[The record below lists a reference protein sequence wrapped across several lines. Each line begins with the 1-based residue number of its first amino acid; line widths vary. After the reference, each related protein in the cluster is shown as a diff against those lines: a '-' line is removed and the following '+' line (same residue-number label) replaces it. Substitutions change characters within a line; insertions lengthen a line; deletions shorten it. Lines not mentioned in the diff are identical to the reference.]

1 MQEKPQHVH
10 RVIHISDVHFHVLPF
25 NPLHCF
31 NKRLKGLLRKV
42 FGLVNFQATTIGQR
56 FPKVA
61 ESLGADSICIT
72 GDFSLTAMDAEFLLA
87 KHFVE
92 TLAKHSSVYLLPGN
106 HDVYTPKALA
116 KQTFYTYFPNEQLQ
130 QNKVS
135 FHKLTD
141 HWWLILLDCS
151 CLNGWFSANGAVHV
165 GQISAIENFLL
176 SLSSEE
182 NVIIANHY
190 PLLSSQQLDHDL
202 INNTLLH
209 NVLRKY
215 PKVRLYLHGHEH
227 HATIYSCLDSSP
239 SYILNSGS
247 ISLPT
252 NSRFHVIDL
261 YPEKYQVHTM
271 VLKNLLDFNAPLEI
285 GNEASLNFQEL

>member
-1 MQEKPQHVH
+1 MQEKPRHVH
-10 RVIHISDVHFHVLPF
+10 RIIHISDVHFHVLPV
-25 NPLHCF
+25 NPVHCF

-42 FGLVNFQATTIGQR
+42 FGLVHFQATTIGQR
-56 FPKVA
+56 FPKVVR
-61 ESLGADSICIT
+61 SLGADSVCIT
-72 GDFSLTAMDAEFLLA
+72 GDFSLTAMDGEFLLA

-106 HDVYTPKALA
+106 HDVYTLKSLA
-116 KQTFYTYFPNEQLQ
+116 QQTFYTHFPNDQLQ

-135 FHKLTD
+135 FHKITD

-151 CLNGWFSANGAVHV
+151 CLNGWFSANGVVHLA
-165 GQISAIENFLL
+165 QISAIETFLL
-176 SLSSEE
+176 SLSPEE

-190 PLLSSQQLDHDL
+190 PLLSSQNPSHDL
-202 INNTLLH
+202 INNTHLQ
-209 NVLRKY
+209 NVLKKY

-227 HATIYSCLDSSP
+227 QAAVYNCADTSP

-271 VLKNLLDFNAPLEI
+271 ILKNLLDFDAPLEI
-285 GNEASLNFQEL
+285 ANEATWDCQKL